1 MIENSVLICG
11 RSGTGK
17 SFSLRNLRNP
27 EGVMYLNCEGKPL
40 PFPNKF
46 QKYDVSEP
54 QQVYEAL
61 VAVNDMDNI
70 HTVIIDSITY
80 LMDMFETQIVN
91 KSSNTQKA
99 WGDYATFLK
108 DLCLVYLRACKKN
121 VIVLSH
127 VTSFYNGEA
136 LINET
141 RAAVKGSIG
150 KGNGFESYFTT
161 VIYTKLIGIDK
172 LTPSENLHI
181 SEKDKRKCYKHVFQI
196 DHTKDD
202 THESLKVPP
211 GVFDDND
218 IYIDNDVQIV
228 LDKLEKYYAN

>member
-46 QKYDVSEP
+46 QVYDVSEP

-70 HTVIIDSITY
+70 HTVVIDSITY
-80 LMDMFETQIVN
+80 LMEMFETQIVN

-121 VIVLSH
+121 VIILSH
-127 VTSFYNGEA
+127 ITSFYNGDTM
-136 LINET
+136 INET
-141 RAAVKGSIG
+141 RASVKGSVG

-161 VIYTKLIGIDK
+161 VIYSKIVGLDK
-172 LTPSENLHI
+172 VTENEDLHI
-181 SEKDKRKCYKHVFQI
+181 TKAESKKNFKHVFQV

-202 THESLKVPP
+202 THESIKVPP
-211 GVFDDND
+211 GIFGEDVT
-218 IYIDNDVQIV
+218 YIDNDIQIV
-228 LDKLEKYYAN
+228 LDKLEKYYAD